1 MRARVAFHERLTQL
15 FFRAAGMGQQVEA
28 AALLLVLSAFLVQA
42 LCSCACAALLYW
54 VLTSNGT
61 DPAVATLFAGVLA
74 CKIGRA
80 HV

>member
-1 MRARVAFHERLTQL
+1 
-15 FFRAAGMGQQVEA
+15 MGQQVEA

-74 CKIGRA
+74 CMCCSSGGTATSAARDSTLRNNRLA
-80 HV
+80 